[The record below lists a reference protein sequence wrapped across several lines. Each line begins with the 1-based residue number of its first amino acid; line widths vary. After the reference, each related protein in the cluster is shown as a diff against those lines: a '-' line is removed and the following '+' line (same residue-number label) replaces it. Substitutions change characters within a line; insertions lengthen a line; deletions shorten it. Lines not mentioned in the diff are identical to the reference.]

1 MSLNRYARQMILPEV
16 GAEGQAKLAKAHVL
30 VVGAGGLGC
39 PVLQY
44 LTGAGVGH
52 VTIIDPDHVDESN
65 LHRQPLYRMS
75 DIDAPKVTAARAHL
89 LAANPE
95 VTIDAIHAPLTPANA
110 PDLVAEA
117 DVVVDAADSYAV
129 SYTLS
134 DVCLAAHKP
143 LISAS
148 VLGQSGYVGGFC
160 ATAPSL
166 RAVFPAPPDS
176 AASCATAG
184 VFGPVVGTLGTL
196 QAQLTL
202 QVLLRIG
209 APMGRLVTVD
219 TSTLTFGGF
228 SFEGAEE
235 PANPIPFIAPDA
247 LTRNDRIIELRDTT
261 EAPTPATPEAE
272 RQTPEQ
278 ATQLT
283 TPTQGRLVL
292 ACTTGLR
299 AWRTAEALRTRG
311 VTRLALLATSAADR
325 PG

>member
-1 MSLNRYARQMILPEV
+1 MSLSRYARQEILPEV
-16 GAEGQAKLAKAHVL
+16 GAEGQARLTQARVL

-44 LTGAGVGH
+44 LVGAGVGH
-52 VTIIDPDHVDESN
+52 VTLIDPDVVDETN
-65 LHRQPLYRMS
+65 LHRQPLYRMP
-75 DIDAPKVTAARAHL
+75 DIGQPKVTTARTQL

-95 VTIDAIHAPLTPANA
+95 VQIDTLHAPLTPANA
-110 PDLVAEA
+110 PTLVEDA

-134 DVCLAAHKP
+134 DACLTARTP

-196 QAQLTL
+196 QAQLAL
-202 QVLLRIG
+202 QVILGIG
-209 APMGRLVTVD
+209 APMGRLVTLD
-219 TSTLTFGGF
+219 MSTPSFGGF
-228 SFEGAEE
+228 SFEGAKE
-235 PANPIPFIAPDA
+235 PANPIPFIAAETLIP
-247 LTRNDRIIELRDTT
+247 TDRIIELRDAT
-261 EAPTPATPEAE
+261 EAPTPAAPNAE
-272 RQTPEQ
+272 RIAPEQ

-283 TPTQGRLVL
+283 TPENGRLVL

-299 AWRTAEALRTRG
+299 AWRAAEALRDRG
-311 VTRLALLATSAADR
+311 VTRLALLAS
-325 PG
+325 P

>member
-1 MSLNRYARQMILPEV
+1 MSLSRYARQQILPEV
-16 GAEGQAKLAKAHVL
+16 GAEGQARLARARVL

-44 LTGAGVGH
+44 LVGAGVGH
-52 VTIIDPDHVDESN
+52 VTLIDPDHVDETN

-75 DIDAPKVTAARAHL
+75 DIGQPKVTAARAHL

-95 VTIDAIHAPLTPANA
+95 VTITARHTHLTPANA
-110 PDLVAEA
+110 PALVAEA

-134 DVCLAAHKP
+134 DSCLAAEAP

-160 ATAPSL
+160 GSAPSL

-176 AASCATAG
+176 GASCATAG

-202 QVLLRIG
+202 QVVLGIG
-209 APMGRLVTVD
+209 APMGHLVTVD

-228 SFEGAEE
+228 AFTGAAE
-235 PANPIPFIAPDA
+235 PADPIPFIAA
-247 LTRNDRIIELRDTT
+247 ETLTPNDRIIELRDMA
-261 EAPTPATPEAE
+261 EAPTPATPDAQ
-272 RQTPEQ
+272 RQTPEE
-278 ATQLT
+278 ATRLT
-283 TPTQGRLVL
+283 APENGRLVL

-299 AWRTAEALRTRG
+299 AWRAAEALRARG
-311 VTRLALLATSAADR
+311 VTRLALLAS
-325 PG
+325 P